1 MINGHFTSRH
11 LDSMTQIRSSTM
23 IRKVIRLDYE
33 FASGKKKVSFETDA
47 CTNEECSMDI
57 EKILTQLEL
66 TRNKISKIELLEIF
80 E

>member
-1 MINGHFTSRH
+1 
-11 LDSMTQIRSSTM
+11 M

-57 EKILTQLEL
+57 EKILAQFEL